1 METSKKEQVWLY
13 PGVRWLV
20 SVKLAPIFSFSNY
33 CMCFLW
39 LPFVI
44 IRTEFNIAS
53 RLVSIHCLLIY
64 VVAEARSF
72 AQSFAC
78 IDIWQLSTDY
88 ARWLWK
94 QQTSLYIRLL
104 RYAREPWLRR
114 PTCILMNITRPTWD
128 FLSASVINSPW
139 SVAASVLHLPLQ
151 PFTALDGT
159 RRWLRIAISAYPT
172 CGIRR
177 PRYRGESPSE
187 YRQ

>member
-78 IDIWQLSTDY
+78 IDIWQLSIRSRFVNRLRALVVKTADVALY
-88 ARWLWK
+88 TVTTLRARTL
-94 QQTSLYIRLL
+94 I
-104 RYAREPWLRR
+104 
-114 PTCILMNITRPTWD
+114 
-128 FLSASVINSPW
+128 
-139 SVAASVLHLPLQ
+139 AASYLHTGINEHHTTNMGLS
-151 PFTALDGT
+151 
-159 RRWLRIAISAYPT
+159 ISECHQLAMV
-172 CGIRR
+172 C
-177 PRYRGESPSE
+177 RGECIALASPTVHST
-187 YRQ
+187 RWNQALAQNRDFCLPHLRHSTPPL